1 MPIFKFTNNSNS
13 YGGAPHEV
21 EEHKTMLKIDAL
33 EAGEAIFYNMSQVT
47 LDHIFPTVQHNK
59 FSC

>member
-33 EAGEAIFYNMSQVT
+33 EAEVALI
-47 LDHIFPTVQHNK
+47 LQHESGYTGSYISN
-59 FSC
+59 SATQ

>member
-33 EAGEAIFYNMSQVT
+33 EAEAALI
-47 LDHIFPTVQHNK
+47 LQHESGYTGSYISN
-59 FSC
+59 SATQ